1 MARGT
6 GRADPERD
14 APADR
19 PLTLART
26 GANPVCYTG
35 MDVDGTVR
43 SLLAKG
49 DADGA
54 ATAAIEAHGPAI
66 LGYVCALVG
75 DDDGPDVF
83 SMFAEDLW
91 RGLPGFRGECT
102 LRAWAY
108 RIAYHAAA
116 RFRRDPYRRRAQ
128 RLPSSAASRLAASIA
143 ASGMSPGSRRDRL
156 RRLRATLD
164 PDDQTLLVLRV
175 DKEMEWEEIAAV
187 LSTDAGSE
195 SVTSAGLRKR
205 FERLK
210 DRLAELAKAQGL
222 ID

>member
-1 MARGT
+1 
-6 GRADPERD
+6 
-14 APADR
+14 
-19 PLTLART
+19 
-26 GANPVCYTG
+26 

-43 SLLAKG
+43 SLLAGG

-54 ATAAIEAHGPAI
+54 STAAIEAHGPAI
-66 LGYVCALVG
+66 LGYVCTLVG

-91 RGLPGFRGECT
+91 RGLPAFRWECT

-108 RIAYHAAA
+108 RLAYHAAA

-156 RRLRATLD
+156 RRLRETLD
-164 PDDQTLLVLRV
+164 AEDQTLLVLRV

-187 LSTDAGSE
+187 LGGEGAERAGRQ
-195 SVTSAGLRKR
+195 VTSAGLRKR

-210 DRLAELAKAQGL
+210 DRLAELARAQGL